1 MDSQKLSV
9 YGARAHN
16 LQNIDLCL
24 PHGKLIVITGLS
36 GSGKSSIA
44 FDTIYAEGQRRYM
57 ETFSS
62 YARQFIGSLERP
74 DVDKIDGLSPVI
86 AIEQKTTN
94 KNPRSTVGT
103 VTEIYDYLR
112 LLFARIGEAYSYLSG
127 EKMVKYT
134 EEKVISLIMNDYEG
148 RKISILAP
156 LVSGRKGHYR
166 ELFETVRKQGYLKV
180 RVDGEI
186 TDLSFGMYVDRYKTH
201 DIELVVDKLSVSE
214 KSRQRLVQSVK
225 AAMKQGKGQL
235 VIWDEATEKARH
247 FSRTLMCPVTGI
259 SYPDPEPNTFS
270 FNSPYGACPRCNGL
284 GVEISPDKNKI
295 IADSRLSIAAGGLAP
310 LRSVPHHERK
320 ESFLGDG
327 WILSQIERIGKL
339 YGFDL
344 HTPVCKISEAGM
356 EAILHGEHRSF
367 QEENKVLGI
376 NRKIEIEF
384 NGLCNYLQRLY
395 EEGMP
400 SAQKWAMQF
409 MTSKTCSE
417 CHGSRLQ
424 KISLHFR
431 IDGKNIA
438 ELSAM
443 SLDELHEWVKG
454 VEPRLNEFQQKIG
467 HEILKEIQNRLGFL
481 LDVGIGYLS
490 LDREASGLS
499 GGESQRIRLATQI
512 GSKLVGVLYI
522 LDEPSIGLHQRD
534 NQKLIASLKQLRDL
548 GNTVIVVEHD
558 EDMMRAADY
567 IVDMGPGAGIEG
579 GRVMAQGPIEEFLKQ
594 KSITTDYLNGIR
606 QIALPARRRPGNG
619 KFLCLQNAS
628 GHNLKNVDFK
638 LPLNTFTCVTGVSGS
653 GKSSLISQT
662 LKPYLSQA
670 FYHSQARP
678 LPCDGIT
685 GIKEIDKVIE
695 VDQAPI
701 GRSPRSNPATYVGV
715 FDDIRQLFASLPDSK
730 IRGYKAG
737 RFSFNVKG
745 GRCEKCGGAGVE
757 TIEMNFLPD
766 VYVTCEECNGKR
778 YNRETLE
785 IRYKGKSINDVLNM
799 SIAQAVEFFENIP
812 NIVSKIRTLNEVGL
826 GYITLGQPSTTLS
839 GGEAQ
844 RIKLAAELSKRDTGN
859 TLYILDEPTTGLHFE
874 DIRILLDV
882 LQRLVDAGNTVL
894 VIEHNL
900 DVIKC
905 ADYIVDMGPEG
916 GRDGGRIVVEGTPE
930 EVAACKES
938 YTGYYLKPLL
948 EKSRI
953 EPVQPEKEQTGPE
966 EPAPRKK
973 SQSKKAPEPSK
984 TRAPKTGSPKKEKQE
999 TCQASKSSAKTPVSA
1014 KNTR

>member
-1 MDSQKLSV
+1 MDNQKLSV

-16 LQNIDLCL
+16 LQNIDLFL

-62 YARQFIGSLERP
+62 YARQFIGGLERP

-112 LLFARIGEAYSYLSG
+112 LLFARIGEAYSYVTG

-134 EEKVISLIMNDYEG
+134 EEKVIDLILKEYDG
-148 RKISILAP
+148 QKISVLSP
-156 LVSGRKGHYR
+156 LVIGRKGHYR
-166 ELFETVRKQGYLKV
+166 ELFENVRKQGYLKV
-180 RVDGEI
+180 RVDGEV

-201 DIELVVDKLSVSE
+201 DIELVVDKLQVSD
-214 KSRQRLVQSVK
+214 KNRTRLVQSVK
-225 AAMKQGKGQL
+225 AAMKQGKGQIL
-235 VIWDEATEKARH
+235 ILDEATSKARH
-247 FSRTLMCPVTGI
+247 FSRTLMCPTSGI

-270 FNSPYGACPRCNGL
+270 FNSPYGACPHCNGL
-284 GVEISPDKNKI
+284 GVEISPDINKI
-295 IADSRLSIAAGGLAP
+295 IPNTALSIHAGGLAP
-310 LRSVPHHERK
+310 IKTEHLHDRK
-320 ESFLGDG
+320 ENLLGEG
-327 WILSQIERIGKL
+327 WILSQIEMIGKI
-339 YGFDL
+339 YDFDL
-344 HTPVCKISEAGM
+344 KTPIHHISEEGM
-356 EAILHGEHRSF
+356 NAILNGEHRTF
-367 QEENKVLGI
+367 EFNNKTLGVT
-376 NRKIEIEF
+376 RKIDIDF
-384 NGLCNYLQRLY
+384 DGIYAYLKRLY
-395 EEGMP
+395 DEGLP

-409 MTSKTCSE
+409 MTAKTCSE
-417 CHGSRLQ
+417 CHGTRLQ
-424 KISLHFR
+424 QISRHFF
-431 IDGKNIA
+431 ISGKNIA

-443 SLDELHEWVKG
+443 SLEELHDWIAH
-454 VEPRLNEFQQKIG
+454 VEPQLNESQKKIG
-467 HEILKEIQNRLGFL
+467 HEILKEIQNRIGFL

-534 NQKLIASLKQLRDL
+534 NQRLIASLKQLRDL

-567 IVDMGPGAGIEG
+567 IVDMGPGAGVEG
-579 GRVMAQGPIEEFLKQ
+579 GRVVAQGRPEEFLKQ

-606 QIALPARRRPGNG
+606 KIEIPARRRPGNG
-619 KFLCLQNAS
+619 DTIRLLDAC
-628 GHNLKNVDFK
+628 GHNLKHVNFT

-653 GKSSLISQT
+653 GKSSLITQT
-662 LKPYLSQA
+662 LQPYLSA
-670 FYHSQARP
+670 YFYRAHPEP
-678 LPCDGIT
+678 LPFGGLEGIS
-685 GIKEIDKVIE
+685 GIDKVIE

-701 GRSPRSNPATYVGV
+701 GRTPRSNPVTYVGV
-715 FDDIRQLFASLPDSK
+715 FDEIRQLFASLPDSK

-785 IRYKGKSINDVLNM
+785 IRYRGKNINDVLNM

-812 NIVSKIRTLNEVGL
+812 SIASKLKTLDDVGL

-844 RIKLAAELSKRDTGN
+844 RIKLAAELSKKETGR

-874 DIRILLDV
+874 DIRILLEV
-882 LQRLVDAGNTVL
+882 LQKLVDAGNTIL

-905 ADYIVDMGPEG
+905 ADHIVDMGPEG
-916 GRDGGRIVVEGTPE
+916 GAAGGRIVAEGTPE
-930 EVAACKES
+930 EIAACPES
-938 YTGYYLKPLL
+938 YTGRYLRPLL
-948 EKSRI
+948 EA
-953 EPVQPEKEQTGPE
+953 QG
-966 EPAPRKK
+966 RKI
-973 SQSKKAPEPSK
+973 
-984 TRAPKTGSPKKEKQE
+984 G
-999 TCQASKSSAKTPVSA
+999 
-1014 KNTR
+1014 